1 MMSCHTPEV
10 NKHLTGSNTPEVH
23 KQTTSSNIANKL
35 EEKLIVNKRLLE
47 TRGRVCYTPPS
58 IPPKLSKK
66 LLMETREQVSLP
78 NSTIKINCPTPTEVN
93 KQLTRGNITKLED
106 KLIVNKKLLETRGER
121 VCYTPPTLSAKYP
134 CHTPEVNKQLT
145 GSNFMVETREQVSLP
160 NSTLKVK
167 GLLDEVNDTNKRLET
182 LQQNVQERLDVL
194 KKKNSAG
201 SGSGNTHSKQTVVGN
216 GSGNFGCRQKAERQ
230 YKSQQLYPQQ
240 NDQQNSIAVTSWNGS
255 GNTGSKQTSA
265 VNGSGNIERKQS
277 AERYPSQQQNKEVL
291 NKIEANYQ
299 EMLAKI
305 NALSLDTKNAMKK
318 F

>member
-106 KLIVNKKLLETRGER
+106 KLIVSKS
-121 VCYTPPTLSAKYP
+121 LS
-134 CHTPEVNKQLT
+134 H
-145 GSNFMVETREQVSLP
+145 
-160 NSTLKVK
+160 
-167 GLLDEVNDTNKRLET
+167 
-182 LQQNVQERLDVL
+182 
-194 KKKNSAG
+194 
-201 SGSGNTHSKQTVVGN
+201 
-216 GSGNFGCRQKAERQ
+216 
-230 YKSQQLYPQQ
+230 
-240 NDQQNSIAVTSWNGS
+240 
-255 GNTGSKQTSA
+255 
-265 VNGSGNIERKQS
+265 
-277 AERYPSQQQNKEVL
+277 
-291 NKIEANYQ
+291 
-299 EMLAKI
+299 
-305 NALSLDTKNAMKK
+305 
-318 F
+318 